1 MNFCS
6 VCYSDIGIRKETNQ
20 DALLVLHAQ
29 TPQDEEIVLAA
40 ICDGVGGLKM
50 GELASAVVVQEL
62 RKWFCE
68 RMPVLCKDPDPEHQI
83 FTEWAQLIEDVHEAL
98 KTFSEEKGFRLGT
111 TVEILLL
118 LHGRYYI
125 CHVGDCRV
133 YSITEEFSQ
142 LTKDHSVVQ
151 QEIDAGRLTPEQ
163 ARRDSRQNLLWQCVG
178 AGKVLNPDFLYGE
191 ITPGQSFLLCCDGF
205 RRRITEEE
213 MERLC
218 RTPGKEEKMAAALE
232 KVTQLC
238 ERRGETDNITSILI
252 HVQKPQNPLL
262 ALLRPGHRSTGAGQ
276 FRLTRDI
283 LEEHAQKSAQEADA

>member
-6 VCYSDIGIRKETNQ
+6 VCYSDIGVRKETNQ

-29 TPQDEEIVLAA
+29 TPKDEEIVLAA

-68 RMPVLCKDPDPEHQI
+68 RMPVLWKDPDPEQQI
-83 FTEWAQLIEDVHEAL
+83 FSEWAQLIEDVHEAL

-133 YSITEEFSQ
+133 YSIAEEFTQ

-151 QEIDAGRLTPEQ
+151 QEIDAGRLTPAQ
-163 ARRDSRQNLLWQCVG
+163 ARRDNRQNLLWQCVG
-178 AGKVLNPDFLYGE
+178 AGKMVNPDFLYGE
-191 ITPGQSFLLCCDGF
+191 ILPGQSFLLCCDGF

-218 RTPGKEEKMAAALE
+218 RVPGKEDRMEEALE

-252 HVQKPQNPLL
+252 HASRPQNPLL
-262 ALLRPGHRSTGAGQ
+262 ALLRPMHRTAGAES
-276 FRLTRDI
+276 FRLTKDV
-283 LEEHAQKSAQEADA
+283 LEEHAQKSGQQAEA